1 MILYHSFTNGLLCN
15 FVCVCPSACLWVHE
29 YKCRCLQRPED
40 RISSS
45 STEVTSSCELSNSSA
60 GNWILVL
67 DWSSTT
73 APFPQ
78 PNALLL
84 KSVDVSLGCFHRLWT
99 VSLPCFLG
107 RQKNWKWQK
116 LLEANWTFP
125 RKRYVLLVCWKK
137 VGWAAWLCSLPKVAF
152 SLLVPLYTLMVH
164 FYLSGIGT
172 SNVIL
177 WCHTFLKWVY
187 SWLPDIIDALFSGV
201 LVTILF
207 SW

>member
-1 MILYHSFTNGLLCN
+1 MILCHSLTNGLLCN

-45 STEVTSSCELSNSSA
+45 STEVTSSCELSNISA

-67 DWSSTT
+67 CWSSTT

-99 VSLPCFLG
+99 VSLPCFLS

-125 RKRYVLLVCWKK
+125 RKRYVLPACWKK
-137 VGWAAWLCSLPKVAF
+137 VG
-152 SLLVPLYTLMVH
+152 LLDSVPCQRWP
-164 FYLSGIGT
+164 FRC
-172 SNVIL
+172 
-177 WCHTFLKWVY
+177 WFLFIHKW
-187 SWLPDIIDALFSGV
+187 SISTCQG
-201 LVTILF
+201 
-207 SW
+207 